1 MKNRKKWKSKKWKWD
16 SFRRVNRPSQFWAR
30 NQNAS
35 SVSHVTNVVNDLDEI
50 LIHEGTVQCSKQI
63 LLDRNTDQINYKPT
77 KKAGIMKRV
86 RQRQEARA
94 PTLIGFLPRIVLPM
108 FFTAF
113 STIGLAHG
121 FVPMEVRA
129 SSRATKLP
137 NTALAASGVFDNI
150 PVTTETDADFGFATA
165 PSALTS
171 SEIWALRI
179 GSGILTYFGF
189 VFATDRPKGQLG
201 VPLVDEN
208 NNSMDGCL
216 KVSQST
222 VPGAGLGLFAAR
234 SMPKGTVLGTYP
246 GVVLPLGQHSA
257 SAKVRDC
264 PGCASYIWRFTD
276 NQYVIDPTDHGDGTL
291 TALCKGGNPSQPLSV
306 AFFNILSALGLFRGV
321 STALCRINEPPKG
334 SDVNVVTEE
343 DLETRTVTFS
353 LERDVYAGEELH
365 IDYGLTYDRS
375 GYAM

>member
-1 MKNRKKWKSKKWKWD
+1 MR
-16 SFRRVNRPSQFWAR
+16 
-30 NQNAS
+30 
-35 SVSHVTNVVNDLDEI
+35 
-50 LIHEGTVQCSKQI
+50 
-63 LLDRNTDQINYKPT
+63 
-77 KKAGIMKRV
+77 RV
-86 RQRQEARA
+86 RQRQEPRVS
-94 PTLIGFLPRIVLPM
+94 LSIGFLPRAVMPI
-108 FFTAF
+108 FFVAF
-113 STIGLAHG
+113 VIFLASNDICGETKIGLAHG
-121 FVPMEVRA
+121 FVPEEARKRPSIRNRA
-129 SSRATKLP
+129 SISGPIASRATNLAT
-137 NTALAASGVFDNI
+137 TALLASGIFDNI
-150 PVTTETDADFGFATA
+150 PVTTGTDADFGFAAA

-208 NNSMDGCL
+208 NNNLDGCL
-216 KVSQST
+216 KVAQST

-246 GVVLPLGQHSA
+246 GAVLPLGQHSA

-276 NQYVIDPTDHGDGTL
+276 NQYVIDPTDHGDGSL

-306 AFFNILSALGLFRGV
+306 AFFNILSALGLFPGV

-343 DLETRTVTFS
+343 DLETRTVTFA

-375 GYAM
+375 SYGM